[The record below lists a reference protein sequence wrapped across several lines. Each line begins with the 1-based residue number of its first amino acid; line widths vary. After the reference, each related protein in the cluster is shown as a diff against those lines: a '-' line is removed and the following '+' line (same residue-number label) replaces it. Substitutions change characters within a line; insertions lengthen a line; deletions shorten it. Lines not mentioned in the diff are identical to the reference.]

1 MCLRKSASLLL
12 ALAILACAPLRAN
25 PLVQVDLI
33 DRDTGALLQGHQH
46 RGDTW
51 VAGTPGHRYGV
62 RLANRSGE
70 RVLVVL
76 SVDGVN
82 AVTGQTATPGQA
94 GYVLEPWTT
103 AEIDGWRKSLQDVA
117 QFVFTDLGDSYAAR
131 TGRPRNVGVVGI
143 AVFSEARSAW
153 TQPRPPAVAKGR
165 ANESGSTAPQSPA
178 SRGYAGDA
186 TTATEQAIGTGHGQ
200 RQWSPVS
207 QTGFVRASR
216 HPVQVT
222 ELRYDDARQ
231 LVLRGIVP
239 PPQVA
244 KRHWPHPPRAFPQ
257 GFVPDP

>member
-1 MCLRKSASLLL
+1 MSLKTLACLLL
-12 ALAILACAPLRAN
+12 ALATLACAPLRAS
-25 PLVQVDLI
+25 PLVQLDLI
-33 DRDTGALLQGHQH
+33 DRDTGALLQGHHH

-82 AVTGQTATPGQA
+82 AVSGQTAAPTQA
-94 GYVLEPWTT
+94 GYVLEPWAT

-143 AVFSEARSAW
+143 AVFTEARSAW
-153 TQPRPPAVAKGR
+153 NPSPPPAVAKGR
-165 ANESGSTAPQSPA
+165 AGESRSMAPQSPA
-178 SRGYAGDA
+178 GDSHAGNA
-186 TTATEQAIGTGHGQ
+186 ASVMQQSIGTGHGQ
-200 RQWSPVS
+200 RQWSPVG
-207 QTGFVRASR
+207 QTHFLRASR
-216 HPVQVT
+216 RPAQVT
-222 ELRYDDARQ
+222 EVRYDDARQ
-231 LVLRGIVP
+231 LALRGIVP
-239 PPQVA
+239 QPPVA
-244 KRHWPHPPRAFPQ
+244 SGWPNRPRAFPQ